1 MTATKLDLVKVEDWG
16 LFTDTTKPIIIADLA
31 VRRVNNKFLKQPK
44 V

>member
-16 LFTDTTKPIIIADLA
+16 LFTDTTNPIIISGPSTAESE
-31 VRRVNNKFLKQPK
+31 KQQYQKDK